1 MKTDS
6 IILILLIVAI
16 ALASFFGGAF
26 WRLEE
31 VHKLRG
37 VLDLKDNTL
46 LQTETYLNQFDFNDI
61 ARNNWRQ
68 LGYNIYAK
76 NDSVNFKQ

>member
-6 IILILLIVAI
+6 IILVLLIAAI

-37 VLDLKDNTL
+37 VIDLKNTTL
-46 LQTETYLNQFDFNDI
+46 TQTEVYLNQFDFNDI

-68 LGYNIYAK
+68 LGYSIYSK
-76 NDSVNFKQ
+76 NDSVNFKK